1 MTNVDQLSL
10 SRTEFDNLV
19 PGNEIIVSG
28 RIIGGPE
35 TIVKSD
41 LSYLALGSEQMSF
54 SKYFNQAASYSGG
67 PRFGDDYTSRARA
80 NLEMT
85 QLLEEWR
92 ELEDEEQP
100 ELEQLIISQSTE
112 NHLLT
117 PFVTLQVSKPTLRE
131 AMTSP
136 AVSPMTALAEAEA
149 VTDEEAEDALAGA
162 LSKYGFRKRRS
173 TPTQNSPTKFT
184 TQNIKHH
191 YRPIRKQKRK
201 NSYKPI
207 TCGTSELISMP
218 SGNIDAYAGDEEF
231 VCFSSAEIEY
241 KQILIRE
248 GEHVNVTASFQFGQ
262 LHQLK
267 IGSQEEG
274 IKVHLRQFQ
283 NLPTVKT
290 IIKKPRLT

>member
-1 MTNVDQLSL
+1 M
-10 SRTEFDNLV
+10 
-19 PGNEIIVSG
+19 
-28 RIIGGPE
+28 
-35 TIVKSD
+35 
-41 LSYLALGSEQMSF
+41 
-54 SKYFNQAASYSGG
+54 
-67 PRFGDDYTSRARA
+67 
-80 NLEMT
+80 
-85 QLLEEWR
+85 
-92 ELEDEEQP
+92 
-100 ELEQLIISQSTE
+100 IISQSTE

-117 PFVTLQVSKPTLRE
+117 PFVTLQVSKPILRE
-131 AMTSP
+131 AMSP

-173 TPTQNSPTKFT
+173 STQNEPTKFT

-191 YRPIRKQKRK
+191 YRPLRKQKRK

-241 KQILIRE
+241 KQILIKQ

-267 IGSQEEG
+267 IGSEEEG
-274 IKVHLRQFQ
+274 IKVRLRLF
-283 NLPTVKT
+283 
-290 IIKKPRLT
+290 